1 MNPLQGVRIV
11 ELTTQTAGPLAT
23 NLLADQG
30 ADVIRFESIGI
41 GDPSRYAG
49 GIRHG
54 YGACY
59 TFMNRNKRSLA
70 IDIKQA
76 EASSVIE
83 ELIKDA
89 DVFVQNARSGALE
102 RSGCGFEDFHK
113 INPDLIYAS
122 ISGFGPD
129 GPGSDLRVYDPI
141 IQVISGFAA
150 SQGAGQSKPQLINN
164 IVSDKVA
171 AYTAAQ
177 AISSSLFARERGTV
191 GGHHLQISMLDASLA
206 FLWNDAYWNH
216 GFGGDEAIQK
226 CPPIGEIYRIMATKD
241 NHITCIVVGD
251 AEFNGACQAL
261 GCEHLKDDSRFN
273 TVAERFTHLPEM
285 MSEFETY
292 AATFSTGELLAAL
305 EKCGV
310 PCAKVNSL
318 DDVLEDP
325 RVKHSGTII
334 EYEHP
339 IAGTLRQTRPPV
351 IFGEEA
357 CPVRSPAPGL
367 GEHTDEILS
376 SIGCSGDKIAALR
389 EKKVVA

>member
-1 MNPLQGVRIV
+1 MNPLQGVKIV

-49 GIRHG
+49 GMRNG

-70 IDIKQA
+70 IDIKKP
-76 EASSVIE
+76 ASRPIIE

-89 DVFVQNARSGALE
+89 DVFVQNARAGALE

-113 INPDLIYAS
+113 INPNLIYAS
-122 ISGFGPD
+122 ISGFGAD

-150 SQGAGQSKPQLINN
+150 SQGAGQGKPQLINN

-216 GFGGDEAIQK
+216 GFGGDEPINE

-261 GCEHLKDDSRFN
+261 GCEHLKEDARFN
-273 TVAERFTHLPEM
+273 TLTERFTNLPAM
-285 MSEFETY
+285 MNEFEKY
-292 AATFSTGELLAAL
+292 AANFNTVDLLAAL
-305 EKCGV
+305 EKAGV
-310 PCAKVNSL
+310 PCAKVNAL
-318 DDVLEDP
+318 DEVLEDP
-325 RVKHSGTII
+325 RVKHAGAII
-334 EYEHP
+334 EYDHP
-339 IAGTLRQTRPPV
+339 VAGRLRQTRPPV
-351 IFGEEA
+351 IFGDEP
-357 CPVRSPAPGL
+357 CSVRSPAPAL
-367 GEHTDEILS
+367 GEHTDEILAG
-376 SIGCSGDKIAALR
+376 IGYSDDKIVSLR
-389 EKKVVA
+389 DKKVVA